1 MSRLLALIKISLKS
15 GSNFSGNKGGNSK
28 KGIISAVALVI
39 VMIMCFAAPMEAIV
53 STLYDGLSQ
62 VGQEGVIIGLI
73 TIAVSFTIFIFGIIY
88 VMGTFYFSKDIEY
101 LLPLPLKPWEI
112 TVSKFITVLI
122 YEYLTEA
129 IILVIPLI
137 TFGVRSQAG
146 ALYWLISI
154 IVFIILPIFP
164 LVIATIINIILM
176 SFTNIGKHK
185 EKLRT
190 LFGIISVFLGMGISL
205 TMSKFSQN
213 IVKDQSKLIE
223 MISSGNNSMV
233 ATITAIFPTAKFSSL
248 ALINSQGIKSFY
260 YILALLATTIAA
272 VLIFI
277 LIANALYFKG
287 ALGGA
292 EVAAKRTNMKNS
304 EFSKAT
310 KKNSIIFSYTIK
322 ELKILFR
329 TPAYLINC
337 VLMSFLWPIFLI
349 IPMVSQA
356 GALGELTTY
365 MDSVKNLNIDGT
377 ILAIVVSVMFFISGS
392 NMVSAT
398 AISREGENVFFM
410 KYIPISYKNQI
421 LSKVLS
427 GGILSLVSLVFLIAA
442 LIMIKMDILF
452 IMVFIVIS
460 IIAGLVA
467 NFICILVDLSK
478 PKLKWDNEQMAVKQ
492 NFRSMISFFT
502 CAIIAGLNIFI
513 FIKSSLS
520 FSITALILFIEMLGL
535 LLILNYILNLK
546 CNKYFEDIE

>member
-15 GSNFSGNKGGNSK
+15 GSNFSNNKDSNSK
-28 KGIISAVALVI
+28 KGIISAIALVI
-39 VMIMCFAAPMEAIV
+39 LMIACFAAPMQTLV

-62 VGQEGVIIGLI
+62 IGQEGLIIGLI

-112 TVSKFITVLI
+112 TMSKFITVLI

-129 IILVIPLI
+129 IILVVPLI
-137 TFGVRSQAG
+137 TFGVKSHAG
-146 ALYWLISI
+146 ALYWIISI
-154 IVFIILPIFP
+154 VVFIILPIFP
-164 LVIATIINIILM
+164 LVIATIINMILM

-190 LFGIISVFLGMGISL
+190 LVGIISVILGMGISL
-205 TMSKFSQN
+205 TMSNFSQS
-213 IVKDQSKLIE
+213 IVKNQSKLIE

-233 ATITAIFPTAKFSSL
+233 STITAIFPTARFSSL

-260 YILALLATTIAA
+260 YILALLAITIVAI
-272 VLIFI
+272 LIFM
-277 LIANALYFKG
+277 LLANALYFKG

-329 TPAYLINC
+329 TPAYLLNC
-337 VLMSFLWPIFLI
+337 VIMSFLWPIFFI

-356 GALGELTTY
+356 GTLGELTAY
-365 MDSVKNLNIDGT
+365 MGSVKNLNIDG
-377 ILAIVVSVMFFISGS
+377 IVLAIVVNVMFFIAGS
-392 NMVSAT
+392 NIVSAT

-410 KYIPISYKNQI
+410 KYIPLSYKKQI

-427 GGILSLVSLVFLIAA
+427 GAILSLVSLVFLIAG
-442 LIMIKMDILF
+442 LIMIKMNILF
-452 IMVFIVIS
+452 ILVFIVIS
-460 IIAGLVA
+460 IIAVLA
-467 NFICILVDLSK
+467 SNFICILVDLSK

-502 CAIIAGLNIFI
+502 CFIIAGLNIVI
-513 FIKSSLS
+513 FIKLSLG
-520 FSITALILFIEMLGL
+520 FLITALILFIEMIGL
-535 LLILNYILNLK
+535 LLIFNYILNLK
-546 CNKYFEDIE
+546 CNKYFENIE